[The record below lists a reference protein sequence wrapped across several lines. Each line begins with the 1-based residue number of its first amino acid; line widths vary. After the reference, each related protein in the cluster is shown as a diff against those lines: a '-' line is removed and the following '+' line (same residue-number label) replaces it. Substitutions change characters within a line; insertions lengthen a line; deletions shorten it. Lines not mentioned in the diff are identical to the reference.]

1 MGKTYL
7 WRALISHLRSENK
20 FVLVV
25 ASSGI
30 ASLLLPDGRTAHS
43 KFKIPID
50 ISEFSTC
57 SIKHLSDLAS
67 LIRSTD
73 LIIWDEAPMTIHY
86 AFDAVDRTLR
96 DVSTESK
103 KSTSKV

>member
-50 ISEFSTC
+50 I
-57 SIKHLSDLAS
+57 
-67 LIRSTD
+67 IRSTD